1 MIPQINQ
8 YIQILEKASFVLGAV
23 LYVIFAMVVV
33 KQVGTMSKNVN
44 DKFNSVLIAFSYL
57 HFAFAVILVFLTL
70 VIL

>member
-1 MIPQINQ
+1 MFPQINQ
-8 YIQILEKASFVLGAV
+8 YIQILEKSSFVLGAV

-44 DKFNSVLIAFSYL
+44 DKFNPILIAFSYI
-57 HFAFAVILVFLTL
+57 HFAFAVFLVFLTL

>member
-8 YIQILEKASFVLGAV
+8 YLQVLEKSSFVLGAV

-44 DKFNSVLIAFSYL
+44 DKFNSILIAFSYL
-57 HFAFAVILVFLTL
+57 HFAFAVFLVFLTL

>member
-57 HFAFAVILVFLTL
+57 HFAFAVFLVFLTL

>member
-8 YIQILEKASFVLGAV
+8 YLQILEKASFVLGAV

-57 HFAFAVILVFLTL
+57 HFAFAVFLVFLTL